1 MHKLFV
7 LPDNYPLQGDDR
19 PLSSPNP
26 DRPSYTRMPHPN
38 PVRSQGPFA
47 FIKPEQRPILLVMLA
62 AGGLTSVTGT
72 IVAPILPE
80 IVATLQVDPRWAG
93 LLVSMHTLTT
103 ALFSPV
109 WGVLADRIGKVKVL
123 VPALLAYALFGA
135 IPLWGHYA
143 NGAPLNSFEG
153 LLLSRALVGMASA
166 GIAAASIGVLGSL
179 YGGESRTQLMGYAT
193 SVLSVTTIIF
203 PILSGWIGRTLG
215 WPWAFALYGLGIPVA
230 VAVLLILREPEE
242 SQAAAVRLGEPQALQ
257 QTWQRPEVFVLF
269 LGLGLASI
277 LFYIVIIYA
286 PLHFKAAIAADTL
299 LNGLILAARAVGA
312 AVISAVGASRLASRV
327 GSTNA
332 IALGFALMALTLV
345 MIPALTFIPWIL
357 LTALLF
363 GVGFGV
369 IMPNLYSVLSDLAPE
384 RQRAGVLAIGTGC
397 SSLGQFISPLLLG
410 PVWQQAGIAVFYV
423 GGGVAIAIA
432 LLSGFS
438 HRAQGPGSPSKP

>member
-1 MHKLFV
+1 MITGCKARIA
-7 LPDNYPLQGDDR
+7 PQKASQ
-19 PLSSPNP
+19 PLSIPSCMNPSTSP
-26 DRPSYTRMPHPN
+26 RP
-38 PVRSQGPFA
+38 QGPFD

-72 IVAPILPE
+72 IVAPIFPE
-80 IVATLQVDPRWAG
+80 IVATLQVEPRWAG

-135 IPLWGHYA
+135 I
-143 NGAPLNSFEG
+143 GAYMHSFES

-179 YGGESRTQLMGYAT
+179 YEGESRTQLMGYAT
-193 SVLSVTTIIF
+193 SVLSVATIIF
-203 PILSGWIGRTLG
+203 PILSGWIGRLLG

-230 VAVLLILREPEE
+230 VAAALILRDPEE
-242 SQAAAVRLGEPQALQ
+242 PQAAAVRLGQTQELRQTLQ
-257 QTWQRPEVFVLF
+257 QPAVLVLF
-269 LGLGLASI
+269 LGLGLASV

-312 AVISAVGASRLASRV
+312 AVISALGASRLARRV

-345 MIPALTFIPWIL
+345 TIPALTVVPWIL

-369 IMPNLYSVLSDLAPE
+369 IMPNLYSVLSDLAPD

-410 PVWQQAGIAVFYV
+410 PVWQQAGIAVFHV

-432 LLSGFS
+432 LLSGLS
-438 HRAQGPGSPSKP
+438 HRVQGPGLPPKP

>member
-1 MHKLFV
+1 MTDPATLR
-7 LPDNYPLQGDDR
+7 PQGR
-19 PLSSPNP
+19 
-26 DRPSYTRMPHPN
+26 
-38 PVRSQGPFA
+38 FA

-72 IVAPILPE
+72 IVAPLFPE

-109 WGVLADRIGKVKVL
+109 WGILADRIGKVKVL
-123 VPALLAYALFGA
+123 VPSLVAYALFGA
-135 IPLWGHYA
+135 I
-143 NGAPLNSFEG
+143 GAYMTSFES

-179 YGGESRTQLMGYAT
+179 YEGESRTKLMGYAT
-193 SVLSVTTIIF
+193 SVLSVATIIF
-203 PILSGWIGRTLG
+203 PILSGAIGRTWG
-215 WPWAFALYGLGIPVA
+215 WQWAFALYGLGIPVA
-230 VAVLLILREPEE
+230 VAALWILHEPEE
-242 SQAAAVRLGEPQALQ
+242 PQAAAVRLG
-257 QTWQRPEVFVLF
+257 QTQELRQTLQRPAVLVLF
-269 LGLGLASI
+269 LGLGLASV

-286 PLHFKAAIAADTL
+286 PLHFRAAIGADTL
-299 LNGLILAARAVGA
+299 LNGLILASRAVGA

-345 MIPALTFIPWIL
+345 TIPALTIVPWIL

-363 GVGFGV
+363 GVGFGI
-369 IMPNLYSVLSDLAPE
+369 IMPNLYSVLSDLAPD

-410 PVWQQAGIAVFYV
+410 PVWQQAGVVVFYV

-432 LLSGFS
+432 LLSRLS
-438 HRAQGPGSPSKP
+438 QRAQQSGLPPKP